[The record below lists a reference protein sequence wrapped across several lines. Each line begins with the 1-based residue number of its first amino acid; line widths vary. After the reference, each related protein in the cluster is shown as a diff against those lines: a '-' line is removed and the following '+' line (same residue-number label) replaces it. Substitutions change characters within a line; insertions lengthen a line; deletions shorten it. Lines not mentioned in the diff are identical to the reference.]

1 MWVQAMTSTILK
13 LLLCA
18 APLFAQES
26 VLELDRAQTR
36 VDFTLSDVLHT
47 VHGSFELKRGTIRY
61 DLASGKASGEIVID
75 ARSGNSGSD
84 ARDKRMHKSILES
97 QRYPEI
103 VFTPDRVDGVL
114 APQGSSQMKVHG
126 MFTIHGQDHEL
137 NLAIGAEKSQDQIK
151 ITTHFIVPYVQW
163 GMKNPSTLFLRVGDK
178 VDIDVRAVIS
188 PAAGSR

>member
-1 MWVQAMTSTILK
+1 MTSTIWK

-26 VLELDRAQTR
+26 VLEFDPAQAH

-47 VHGSFELKRGTIRY
+47 VHGSFQLKRGTIRY
-61 DLASGKASGEIVID
+61 DLAGGKASGEIVID

-84 ARDKRMHKSILES
+84 ARDKRMHKNILES
-97 QRYPEI
+97 ERYPEI

-114 APQGSSQMKVHG
+114 APQGSSQMQVHG
-126 MFTIHGQDHEL
+126 MFTIHGQGHEL
-137 NLAIGAEKSQDQIK
+137 NLAIEAEKSQDQIK
-151 ITTHFIVPYVQW
+151 ITTHFVIPYVQW

-178 VDIDVRAVIS
+178 VDIDVRTVIS
-188 PAAGSR
+188 PAAASR